1 MPVAKAVLI
10 VQLSAAVTAR
20 HRKAESFFTAFQRTT
35 TGKVTSRITLFN
47 INLDRVSLAVA
58 CTNNSSRYRPCS
70 GSGSSHWRIYPTG
83 TATGLKKHIVSY
95 QMSPKVSLLG
105 YRKRLETLCCQI
117 LCQLYCQ
124 CESCFQHIYV
134 MLCDDFCGNVYVCL
148 SIYYNKILLCSRI
161 FRNQNVSH

>member
-1 MPVAKAVLI
+1 MTMLFCI
-10 VQLSAAVTAR
+10 
-20 HRKAESFFTAFQRTT
+20 AESEI
-35 TGKVTSRITLFN
+35 KVIHTYIPSH
-47 INLDRVSLAVA
+47 AVA
-58 CTNNSSRYRPCS
+58 VAVA
-70 GSGSSHWRIYPTG
+70 
-83 TATGLKKHIVSY
+83 TATCLKKHIVSY

-148 SIYYNKILLCSRI
+148 SI
-161 FRNQNVSH
+161 

>member
-1 MPVAKAVLI
+1 M
-10 VQLSAAVTAR
+10 QLSAAVTAG
-20 HRKAESFFTAFQRTT
+20 HRKAESFFTAFQRTP

-47 INLDRVSLAVA
+47 INLDRVSLSVA

-70 GSGSSHWRIYPTG
+70 
-83 TATGLKKHIVSY
+83 ATGLKKHIVSY

-117 LCQLYCQ
+117 CQLYCQ

-148 SIYYNKILLCSRI
+148 SIYYNKILLCLRI

>member
-1 MPVAKAVLI
+1 MPVAKSVLI
-10 VQLSAAVTAR
+10 VQLSAAVTAG
-20 HRKAESFFTAFQRTT
+20 HRKAESFFTAFQRTP

-58 CTNNSSRYRPCS
+58 CTNNSSRCRPCTATA
-70 GSGSSHWRIYPTG
+70 TG
-83 TATGLKKHIVSY
+83 TGLKKHIVSY
-95 QMSPKVSLLG
+95 QMSPKASLLG

-148 SIYYNKILLCSRI
+148 STYYNNILLRLRI